1 MKNGSVPD
9 SAARSR
15 RILRTSVV
23 GIAANVLLA
32 AFKAMVGFAANSVAV
47 MLDAVNTLADAL
59 SSVLTGLD
67 LQVEQQEL
75 VTLIWIKLQMQ
86 TSSSLV

>member
-47 MLDAVNTLADAL
+47 ILDAVNNLADLEGRFPNRAIAL
-59 SSVLTGLD
+59 NFDTDYSD
-67 LQVEQQEL
+67 
-75 VTLIWIKLQMQ
+75 
-86 TSSSLV
+86 